1 MDGNSDIIYAEDG
14 STLLKPRFQLVSCD
28 KNEIDQ
34 LQQGTTLGKNQG
46 VLKKIISKAG
56 KNHYNV
62 IFVGKDGKDF
72 HDKVPSSFLR
82 DRLNLTRNITIT

>member
-1 MDGNSDIIYAEDG
+1 MDGNFYIISAKDG
-14 STLLKPRFQLVSCD
+14 STLLKPRFQLVPCN

-34 LQQGTTLGKNQG
+34 LQHGPTLGKNQG
-46 VLKKIISKAG
+46 VLKKIVSKAG

-72 HDKVPSSFLR
+72 HDKVPASFLKN
-82 DRLNLTRNITIT
+82 RLNVTRNISIT